1 MTKSDQDSNLILIMA
16 NAQHV
21 ISLGLSRRLADL
33 LVEEGL
39 ITAEQLKEAL
49 GAQKSGGDKLGSL
62 LIDKGLLAEDKLL
75 QFLAEKTGISFVSLA
90 DIGDI
95 SEEAVAAVPEAI
107 ARQKMLMPFNKTKDR
122 LTVAIADPLDVMVLD
137 DLKMLTGCDVIG
149 CLASESEIIAAHEKY
164 YKQETSQEALE
175 DIVAQSAVDEAAA
188 EGVEHVEEKN
198 DTENEAALERDAED
212 APVIKMVNL
221 IMAGAVKAR
230 ASDIHIEAYAK
241 ELRIR
246 YRIDGVLHEQPAP
259 PKKFHNA
266 ICARIKIMSNLN
278 IAEKRVPQDGR
289 LKLKIEGKETD
300 MRVSVLPCAPGEKI
314 VMRILDSSGLKV
326 NMTQLGFEPEAMAVF
341 KKAMEAPY
349 GVNLVTGPT
358 GSGKSTTLYSAL
370 ANLNTPD
377 TNIITAEDPV
387 EYQLKGIN
395 QVQIHNQVGLTFA
408 AALRSF
414 LRQDPDVIMVGE
426 IRDQETATIAI
437 NAALTG
443 HLVFSTLHTN
453 DTSQTI
459 TRLGMMGVEPFLI
472 SAAMLMVEA
481 QRLVRGICPKC
492 KEPYEVEKDMLLN
505 MGIPETQ
512 LQTTDGGKV
521 VLYKGKGCE
530 HCSTTGYRGRQGL
543 YEVMEMTDA
552 IRQLVLERASAK
564 MIKDQSMK
572 QGMLTLRMCAIRK
585 VLSGATTVEEMMRVT
600 TSDTST

>member
-1 MTKSDQDSNLILIMA
+1 MA

-33 LVEEGL
+33 LVEEKL
-39 ITAEQLKEAL
+39 ITSAQLQEAL
-49 GAQKSGGDKLGSL
+49 DVQKSGGEKLGTV
-62 LIDKGLLAEDKLL
+62 LIEKGIIAEEKLL

-107 ARQKMLMPFNKTKDR
+107 ARQKMLMPFNKTKER

-137 DLKMLTGCDVIG
+137 DLKMLSGCDVVG
-149 CLASESEIIAAHEKY
+149 CLASETEIIAAHEKY
-164 YKQETSQEALE
+164 YKQASSQEVLE
-175 DIVAQSAVDEAAA
+175 EIVKQSAVDEKAA
-188 EGVEHVEEKN
+188 EGIEQIQEKSQEES
-198 DTENEAALERDAED
+198 EASLEKEAED

-221 IMAGAVKAR
+221 IMAGAVKAK
-230 ASDIHIEAYAK
+230 ASDIHIEPYQK

-246 YRIDGVLHEQPAP
+246 YRIDGVLHEQPSP

-266 ICARIKIMSNLN
+266 ICARVKILSNLN
-278 IAEKRVPQDGR
+278 IAERRVPQDGR
-289 LKLKIEGKETD
+289 MKLKIDGKEID
-300 MRVSVLPCAPGEKI
+300 LRVSVLPCSSGEKI

-326 NMTQLGFEPEAMAVF
+326 NMTQLGFEPEAMSVF

-370 ANLNTPD
+370 SNLNTPD
-377 TNIITAEDPV
+377 TNIMTAEDPV

-395 QVQIHNQVGLTFA
+395 QVQVHNQIGLTFA

-414 LRQDPDVIMVGE
+414 LRQDPDIIMVGE

-472 SAAMLMVEA
+472 SSALLMVEA

-492 KEPYEVEKDMLLN
+492 KAGYEVEKDWLIKL
-505 MGIPETQ
+505 GVPEAQ
-512 LQTTDGGKV
+512 LQTSGKGKI
-521 VLYKGKGCE
+521 VLHKGKGCE
-530 HCSTTGYRGRQGL
+530 NCAGTGYRGRQGL
-543 YEVMEMTDA
+543 YEVMEVTDT
-552 IRQLVLERASAK
+552 IRQLILDRASAK
-564 MIKDQSMK
+564 DIKSQSMK

-585 VLSGATTVEEMMRVT
+585 LLAGTTTVEEMMRVT
-600 TSDTST
+600 ASDVDT

>member
-1 MTKSDQDSNLILIMA
+1 MA
-16 NAQHV
+16 NAQHA
-21 ISLGLSRRLADL
+21 ITLGLSRRLADL

-39 ITAEQLKEAL
+39 ITSPQLKQAL
-49 GAQKSGGDKLGSL
+49 DEQKTGGDKLGTL
-62 LIDKGLLAEDKLL
+62 LIDKGFLAEEKLL

-90 DIGDI
+90 DIGEI
-95 SEEAVAAVPEAI
+95 SEEAVAAVPETI

-137 DLKMLTGCDVIG
+137 DLKMLTGCDVVG
-149 CLASESEIIAAHEKY
+149 CLASEGEIVAAHEKY
-164 YKQETSQEALE
+164 YKQATSQEVLE
-175 DIVAQSAVDEAAA
+175 DIVKQSDVDEAEA
-188 EGVEHVEEKN
+188 EGIEAVEEKT
-198 DTENEAALERDAED
+198 DETNEAVLEREAED
-212 APVIKMVNL
+212 APVIKLVNL
-221 IMAGAVKAR
+221 IMAGAVKAK
-230 ASDIHIEAYAK
+230 ASDIHIEPFQK

-259 PKKFHNA
+259 PKKFHSA

-278 IAEKRVPQDGR
+278 IAEKRLPQDGR
-289 LKLKIEGKETD
+289 LKLKIDTKEVD

-326 NMTQLGFEPEAMAVF
+326 QMTQLGFEPESMAVF

-349 GVNLVTGPT
+349 GVALVTGPT

-377 TNIITAEDPV
+377 TNIMTAEDPV

-395 QVQIHNQVGLTFA
+395 QVQINNQVGLTFA

-472 SAAMLMVEA
+472 SSALLMVEA
-481 QRLVRGICPKC
+481 QRLLRSVCTKC
-492 KEPYEVEKDMLLN
+492 REPYEVDKDSLIKL
-505 MGIPETQ
+505 GVPEVQ
-512 LQTTDGGKV
+512 LQLAGKNKI
-521 VLYKGKGCE
+521 VLHKGKGCDNYT
-530 HCSTTGYRGRQGL
+530 STKYHKHANL
-543 YEVMEMTDA
+543 YKIIEITNA
-552 IRQLVLERASAK
+552 IRQMILDRAPAK
-564 MIKDQSMK
+564 ALKAQSMK

-585 VLSGATTVEEMMRVT
+585 LLAGTTTVEEMLRVT
-600 TSDTST
+600 ASDVDT

>member
-1 MTKSDQDSNLILIMA
+1 MA

-33 LVEEGL
+33 LVEESL
-39 ITAEQLKEAL
+39 ISFEQLKEAL
-49 GAQKSGGDKLGSL
+49 DAQKSGGDKLGTL
-62 LIDKGLLAEDKLL
+62 LIDKGFLAEEKLL

-90 DIGDI
+90 DIGEI
-95 SEEAVAAVPEAI
+95 SEDAVAAVPEAI

-149 CLASESEIIAAHEKY
+149 CLASETEISAAHEKY
-164 YKQETSQEALE
+164 YRQATSQEVLE
-175 DIVAQSAVDEAAA
+175 DIVKQSAVDEAEA
-188 EGVEHVEEKN
+188 EGIEHVEEKSSQ
-198 DTENEAALERDAED
+198 ENEAALERDAEE

-221 IMAGAVKAR
+221 IMAGAVKSR
-230 ASDIHIEAYAK
+230 ASDIHIEPYQK

-246 YRIDGVLHEQPAP
+246 YRIDGVLHEQPSP

-278 IAEKRVPQDGR
+278 IAEKRIPQDGR
-289 LKLKIEGKETD
+289 LKLKIDAKEID

-358 GSGKSTTLYSAL
+358 GSGKSTTLYTAL

-492 KEPYEVEKDMLLN
+492 KEPYEVEKDWLLKL
-505 MGIPETQ
+505 GVPEAQ
-512 LQTTDGGKV
+512 LQVTDGGKV

-530 HCSTTGYRGRQGL
+530 NCATTGYRGRQGL

-552 IRQLVLERASAK
+552 IRQLVLDRASAK
-564 MIKDQSMK
+564 MIKMQSMK

-585 VLSGATTVEEMMRVT
+585 ILSGATTVEEMMRVT
-600 TSDTST
+600 QSDGDS

>member
-1 MTKSDQDSNLILIMA
+1 MA
-16 NAQHV
+16 NVTHL
-21 ISLGLSRRLADL
+21 ISIGLSRRLADL
-33 LVEEGL
+33 LVEEKL
-39 ITAEQLKEAL
+39 ISSAQLNEAL
-49 GAQKSGGDKLGSL
+49 EAQKSGGEKLGTL
-62 LIDKGLLAEDKLL
+62 LIDMGLIAEDKLL
-75 QFLAEKTGISFVSLA
+75 QFLAERTGISFVSLA
-90 DIGDI
+90 EFGEI
-95 SEEAVAAVPEAI
+95 SDDAVAAVPEAI

-137 DLKMLTGCDVIG
+137 DLKMLTGCEVVG

-175 DIVAQSAVDEAAA
+175 DIVAKSAADDAAA
-188 EGVEHVEEKN
+188 DAIEHVEEK
-198 DTENEAALERDAED
+198 DEKTNESSLEKEAED

-221 IMAGAVKAR
+221 IMAGAVKSR
-230 ASDIHIEAYAK
+230 ASDIHIEAYEK

-246 YRIDGVLHEQPAP
+246 YRIDGVLHEQPSP

-289 LKLKIEGKETD
+289 LKLKIEGKAID
-300 MRVSVLPCAPGEKI
+300 MRVSVLPCAPGEKV

-341 KKAMEAPY
+341 KKAMEMPY

-414 LRQDPDVIMVGE
+414 LRQDPDIIMVGE

-481 QRLVRGICPKC
+481 QRLLRAICPKC
-492 KEPYEVEKDMLLN
+492 KEPYEVEKDSLLKL
-505 MGIPETQ
+505 GVPEAQ
-512 LQTTDGGKV
+512 LQMTDKGKV

-530 HCSTTGYRGRQGL
+530 NCATTGYRGRAGL

-552 IRQLVLERASAK
+552 IRQLVLDRASAK
-564 MIKDQSMK
+564 EIKKQSMK
-572 QGMLTLRMCAIRK
+572 QGMLTLRMCAVRK
-585 VLSGATTVEEMMRVT
+585 LLSGATTIEEMLRVT
-600 TSDTST
+600 TSDES

>member
-1 MTKSDQDSNLILIMA
+1 MA
-16 NAQHV
+16 NVQHK
-21 ISLGLSRRLADL
+21 ISIGLSRRLADL
-33 LVEEGL
+33 LVEEKL
-39 ITAEQLKEAL
+39 LNAAQLQEAME
-49 GAQKSGGDKLGSL
+49 AQKGGSEKLGTL
-62 LIDKGLLAEDKLL
+62 LIDKGIIAEEKLL

-90 DIGDI
+90 EFGEI
-95 SEEAVAAVPEAI
+95 SEDAVAAVPEAI

-137 DLKMLTGCDVIG
+137 DLKMLTGCEVVG
-149 CLASESEIIAAHEKY
+149 CLAAESEIAAAHDKY
-164 YKQETSQEALE
+164 YKQATSQEVLE
-175 DIVAQSAVDEAAA
+175 DIVAKSAADEAAA
-188 EGVEHVEEKN
+188 DGVEHVEEK
-198 DTENEAALERDAED
+198 DAQANEASLEKEAED

-221 IMAGAVKAR
+221 IMAGAVKAH
-230 ASDIHIEAYAK
+230 ASDIHVEAYEK

-246 YRIDGVLHEQPAP
+246 YRIDGVLHEQPCP

-289 LKLKIEGKETD
+289 LKLKIEGKAVD
-300 MRVSVLPCAPGEKI
+300 MRVSVLPCAPGEKV

-341 KKAMEAPY
+341 KKAMESPY
-349 GVNLVTGPT
+349 GVALVTGPT

-377 TNIITAEDPV
+377 TNIMTAEDPV

-459 TRLGMMGVEPFLI
+459 TRLGMMGVEPFLV

-481 QRLVRGICPKC
+481 QRLLRAICPKC
-492 KEPYEVEKDMLLN
+492 KEPYEVEKELLLKL
-505 MGIPETQ
+505 GVPEVQ
-512 LQTTDGGKV
+512 LQLTDKGKV

-530 HCSTTGYRGRQGL
+530 NCATTGYRGRAGL
-543 YEVMEMTDA
+543 YEVMDMTDE
-552 IRQLVLERASAK
+552 IRQLVLDRASSK
-564 MIKDQSMK
+564 EIKTQSMK
-572 QGMLTLRMCAIRK
+572 QGMLTLRMCAVRK
-585 VLSGATTVEEMMRVT
+585 LLTGATTVEEMLRVT
-600 TSDTST
+600 QAD

>member
-1 MTKSDQDSNLILIMA
+1 MA

-33 LVEEGL
+33 LVEEKL
-39 ITAEQLKEAL
+39 ISPKQLQEAL
-49 GAQKSGGDKLGSL
+49 DAQKKGGEKLGSL
-62 LIDKGLLAEDKLL
+62 LIEKGFMEEEKLL
-75 QFLAEKTGISFVSLA
+75 QFLAEKTGISYVSLA
-90 DIGDI
+90 ELGEIAED
-95 SEEAVAAVPEAI
+95 AVSAVPEAI

-137 DLKMLTGCDVIG
+137 DIKMLTGCDVVA
-149 CLASESEIIAAHEKY
+149 CLASESEIAAAHEKY
-164 YKQETSQEALE
+164 YKQATSQEVLE
-175 DIVAQSAVDEAAA
+175 DIVKQSQVDEATA
-188 EGVEHVEEKN
+188 EGIEHVEEKG
-198 DTENEAALERDAED
+198 ENAAEALLEKEAED

-221 IMAGAVKAR
+221 ILAGAVKAH
-230 ASDIHIEAYAK
+230 ASDIHIEAYQK

-259 PKKFHNA
+259 PKKFHGA
-266 ICARIKIMSNLN
+266 ICARVKIMSNLN

-289 LKLKIEGKETD
+289 LKLKIEGKEID

-341 KKAMEAPY
+341 KKAMESPY
-349 GVNLVTGPT
+349 GVALVTGPT

-377 TNIITAEDPV
+377 TNIMTAEDPV
-387 EYQLKGIN
+387 EYQLLGIN
-395 QVQIHNQVGLTFA
+395 QVQVNNQVGLTFA

-472 SAAMLMVEA
+472 SSALLMVEA
-481 QRLVRGICPKC
+481 QRLLRAICPKC
-492 KEPYEVEKDMLLN
+492 KEPYEVEKDWLIKL
-505 MGIPETQ
+505 GVPEAQ
-512 LQTTDGGKV
+512 LRISDAGKV
-521 VLYKGKGCE
+521 VLHKGKGCDN
-530 HCSTTGYRGRQGL
+530 CAGTGYRGRADL
-543 YEVMEMTDA
+543 YEVMEVTDA
-552 IRQLVLERASAK
+552 IRQLILDRASAK
-564 MIKDQSMK
+564 AIKEQSMK
-572 QGMLTLRMCAIRK
+572 QGMLTLRMCAVRK
-585 VLSGATTVEEMMRVT
+585 LLSGATTVEEMMRVT
-600 TSDTST
+600 AAD

>member
-1 MTKSDQDSNLILIMA
+1 MA

-33 LVEEGL
+33 LVEERL
-39 ITAEQLKEAL
+39 ITSEQLQAAL
-49 GAQKSGGDKLGSL
+49 DAQKSGGEKLGTL
-62 LIDKGLLAEDKLL
+62 LIDRGLIAEEKLL

-149 CLASESEIIAAHEKY
+149 CLAAEAEILAAHEKY
-164 YKQETSQEALE
+164 YKQATSQEVLE
-175 DIVAQSAVDEAAA
+175 GIIRQSDVDEATA
-188 EGVEHVEEKN
+188 EGVEHVEEKT
-198 DTENEAALERDAED
+198 DAEAESGLEKQAED

-221 IMAGAVKAR
+221 LMAGAVKSR
-230 ASDIHIEAYAK
+230 ASDIHIEVYQK

-246 YRIDGVLHEQPAP
+246 YRIDGVLHEQPSP

-266 ICARIKIMSNLN
+266 ICARIKILSNLN

-289 LKLKIEGKETD
+289 MRLKIDGKEID
-300 MRVSVLPCAPGEKI
+300 LRVSVLPCAPGEKV

-370 ANLNTPD
+370 SNLNTPD
-377 TNIITAEDPV
+377 TNIMTAEDPV

-492 KEPYEVEKDMLLN
+492 KESYEVEKDWMLKL
-505 MGIPETQ
+505 GVPETQ
-512 LQTTDGGKV
+512 LQLNDKGKI
-521 VLYKGKGCE
+521 VLHKGKGCE
-530 HCSTTGYRGRQGL
+530 NCAKTGYRGRQGL

-552 IRQLVLERASAK
+552 IRQMVLDRASSK
-564 MIKDQSMK
+564 EIKNQSMK

-585 VLSGATTVEEMMRVT
+585 VLAGATTVEEMMRTT
-600 TSDTST
+600 TSDVDT

>member
-1 MTKSDQDSNLILIMA
+1 
-16 NAQHV
+16 
-21 ISLGLSRRLADL
+21 
-33 LVEEGL
+33 LVEEKL
-39 ITAEQLKEAL
+39 ITAAHLQEAL
-49 GAQKSGGDKLGSL
+49 EAQKSGGSDKLGSL
-62 LIDKGLLAEDKLL
+62 LIDKGFIAEEKLL
-75 QFLAEKTGISFVSLA
+75 QFLAEKTGISYVSLA

-95 SEEAVAAVPEAI
+95 PEEAVAAVPETI

-122 LTVAIADPLDVMVLD
+122 LTVAVADPLNVMVLD
-137 DLKMLTGCDVIG
+137 DLKMLTGCDVVG
-149 CLASESEIIAAHEKY
+149 CLASESEIIAAHDKY
-164 YKQETSQEALE
+164 YKQASSQEVLE
-175 DIVAQSAVDEAAA
+175 EIVKQQADNEAAA
-188 EGVEHVEEKN
+188 DAVEQVDEKGQHEVEAN
-198 DTENEAALERDAED
+198 LEQAAED

-221 IMAGAVKAR
+221 IMVGAVKAK
-230 ASDIHIEAYAK
+230 ASDIHIEAYVK

-259 PKKFHNA
+259 PKKFHA
-266 ICARIKIMSNLN
+266 ALCARVKIMSNLN

-289 LKLKIEGKETD
+289 LKLKVEGKEVD

-349 GVNLVTGPT
+349 GVALVTGPT

-377 TNIITAEDPV
+377 CNIMTAEDPV
-387 EYQLKGIN
+387 EYQLHGIN

-414 LRQDPDVIMVGE
+414 LRQDPDIIMVGE

-472 SAAMLMVEA
+472 SSAMLMIEA
-481 QRLVRGICPKC
+481 QRLLRALCPKC
-492 KEPYEVEKDMLLN
+492 KEPYEVEKEWLLKL
-505 MGIPETQ
+505 GVPEPQ
-512 LQTTDGGKV
+512 LNVSGKGKV
-521 VLYKGKGCE
+521 VLYKNKGCE
-530 HCSTTGYRGRQGL
+530 NCSSTGYRGRQGL
-543 YEVMEMTDA
+543 YEVMDITDV
-552 IRQLVLERASAK
+552 IRQMILDKASAK
-564 MIKDQSMK
+564 ALKAQAMK
-572 QGMLTLRMCAIRK
+572 QGMLTLRMCAVRK
-585 VLSGATTVEEMMRVT
+585 LLSGVTTAEEMMRVT
-600 TSDTST
+600 TMDGDA

>member
-1 MTKSDQDSNLILIMA
+1 MA
-16 NAQHV
+16 SVQHI

-33 LVEEGL
+33 LVEEKL
-39 ITAEQLKEAL
+39 VSAAQLKEVL
-49 GAQKSGGDKLGSL
+49 DGHKQGGEKLGSL
-62 LIDKGLLAEDKLL
+62 LIEKGFIEEDKLL

-95 SEEAVAAVPEAI
+95 ADDVVAAVPEAI
-107 ARQKMLMPFNKTKDR
+107 ARQKMLMPFNKTKTR

-137 DLKMLTGCDVIG
+137 DLKMLTGCDVIA
-149 CLASESEIIAAHEKY
+149 CLASEVEISAAHEKY
-164 YKQETSQEALE
+164 YKSATSQEALE
-175 DIVAQSAVDEAAA
+175 DIVKQSAVDEAAA
-188 EGVEHVEEKN
+188 EEIEHVEEKAQK
-198 DTENEAALERDAED
+198 EESGLEKEAED

-221 IMAGAVKAR
+221 IMAGAVKAK

-289 LKLKIEGKETD
+289 MRLKIDGKEID
-300 MRVSVLPCAPGEKI
+300 MRVSVLPCAPGEKT

-370 ANLNTPD
+370 SNLNTPD
-377 TNIITAEDPV
+377 TNIMTAEDPV
-387 EYQLKGIN
+387 EYQLAGIN
-395 QVQIHNQVGLTFA
+395 QVQVNNQVGLTFA

-472 SAAMLMVEA
+472 SSAMLMIEA
-481 QRLVRGICPKC
+481 QRLLRGICPKC
-492 KEPYEVEKDMLLN
+492 KESYEVEKDWLLKL
-505 MGIPETQ
+505 GVPDTQ
-512 LQTTDGGKV
+512 LQTVKGKIT
-521 VLYKGKGCE
+521 LYKGKGCE
-530 HCSTTGYRGRQGL
+530 NCAGTGYRGRQGL
-543 YEVMEMTDA
+543 YEVMEVTDA
-552 IRQLVLERASAK
+552 IRQLVLDRASAK
-564 MIKDQSMK
+564 EIKKQSMK

-585 VLSGATTVEEMMRVT
+585 LLSGATTAEEMMRVT
-600 TSDTST
+600 AADGDT

>member
-1 MTKSDQDSNLILIMA
+1 MA
-16 NAQHV
+16 NAQHA

-33 LVEEGL
+33 LVEEKL
-39 ITAEQLKEAL
+39 ISSDQLEKAL
-49 GAQKSGGDKLGSL
+49 EAQKSGGEKLGTL
-62 LIDKGLLAEDKLL
+62 LIDQGFLAEDKLL
-75 QFLAEKTGISFVSLA
+75 QFLAEKTGISYVSLSDVGEIA
-90 DIGDI
+90 ED
-95 SEEAVAAVPEAI
+95 AVAAVPEAI

-137 DLKMLTGCDVIG
+137 DIKMLTGCDVVG
-149 CLASESEIIAAHEKY
+149 CLASESEIAAAHDKY
-164 YKQETSQEALE
+164 YKQATSQEALE
-175 DIVAQSAVDEAAA
+175 DIVKQSQVDEEAAD
-188 EGVEHVEEKN
+188 GIEHVEEKN
-198 DTENEAALERDAED
+198 AEASEAALEKEAED

-221 IMAGAVKAR
+221 ILAGAVKVR
-230 ASDIHIEAYAK
+230 ASDIHIEAYQK

-246 YRIDGVLHEQPAP
+246 YRIDGVLHEQAAP

-266 ICARIKIMSNLN
+266 ICARVKIMSNLN

-289 LKLKIEGKETD
+289 MKIKVAGKEVD
-300 MRVSVLPCAPGEKI
+300 MRVSILPCAPGEKI
-314 VMRILDSSGLKV
+314 VIRILDSSGLKV
-326 NMTQLGFEPEAMAVF
+326 QMTQLGFEPEAMAVF

-377 TNIITAEDPV
+377 CNIMTAEDPV
-387 EYQLKGIN
+387 EYQLQGIN
-395 QVQIHNQVGLTFA
+395 QVQVNNQVGLTFA

-472 SAAMLMVEA
+472 SSALLMVEA
-481 QRLVRGICPKC
+481 QRLVRAICPKC
-492 KEPYEVEKDMLLN
+492 REPYEVERDWLIKL
-505 MGIPETQ
+505 GVPEAQ
-512 LQTTDGGKV
+512 VQTTGKGKI

-530 HCSTTGYRGRQGL
+530 NCANTGYRGRQGL
-543 YEVMEMTDA
+543 YEVMEVTDA
-552 IRQLVLERASAK
+552 IRQLILERASARD
-564 MIKDQSMK
+564 IKIQSMK

-585 VLSGATTVEEMMRVT
+585 LLAGATTVEEMMRVT
-600 TSDTST
+600 TSDVDV

>member
-1 MTKSDQDSNLILIMA
+1 MA
-16 NAQHV
+16 NVQHL
-21 ISLGLSRRLADL
+21 ISIGLSRRLADL
-33 LVEEGL
+33 LVEEKQ
-39 ITAEQLKEAL
+39 ISSEQLKEAL
-49 GAQKSGGDKLGSL
+49 EAQKSGGEKLGTL
-62 LIDKGLLAEDKLL
+62 LLDMGFLAEEKLL
-75 QFLAEKTGISFVSLA
+75 TFLAEKTGISFVSLA

-95 SEEAVAAVPEAI
+95 SDDAVAAVPEAL

-137 DLKMLTGCDVIG
+137 DLKMLTGCEVVG
-149 CLASESEIIAAHEKY
+149 CLASEAEIIAAHEKY

-175 DIVAQSAVDEAAA
+175 SIVAQSAVDDAEADAI
-188 EGVEHVEEKN
+188 EHVEEK
-198 DTENEAALERDAED
+198 TEQGSESSLEKEAED

-230 ASDIHIEAYAK
+230 ASDIHIEAYEK

-246 YRIDGVLHEQPAP
+246 YRIDGVLHEQPSP

-289 LKLKIEGKETD
+289 LKLKIEGKAID
-300 MRVSVLPCAPGEKI
+300 MRVSVLPCAPGEKV

-481 QRLVRGICPKC
+481 QRLLRAICPKC
-492 KEPYEVEKDMLLN
+492 KEPYEVEKDSLLKLS
-505 MGIPETQ
+505 IPEAQ
-512 LQTTDGGKV
+512 LQMTDKGKV
-521 VLYKGKGCE
+521 VLYRGKGCE
-530 HCSTTGYRGRQGL
+530 NCATTGYRGRAGL

-552 IRQLVLERASAK
+552 IRQLVLDRASAK
-564 MIKDQSMK
+564 EIKKQSMK
-572 QGMLTLRMCAIRK
+572 QGMLTLRMCAVRK
-585 VLSGATTVEEMMRVT
+585 LLSGATTIEEMLRVT
-600 TSDTST
+600 TTDSEG

>member
-1 MTKSDQDSNLILIMA
+1 MA
-16 NAQHV
+16 NVQHR
-21 ISLGLSRRLADL
+21 ISIGLSRRLADL
-33 LVEEGL
+33 LVEEKL
-39 ITAEQLKEAL
+39 LTAAQLQQAL
-49 GAQKSGGDKLGSL
+49 EAQKGGSEKLGTL
-62 LIDKGLLAEDKLL
+62 LIDMGLVPEDKLL
-75 QFLAEKTGISFVSLA
+75 QFLAERTGISFVSLA
-90 DIGDI
+90 EFGEI
-95 SEEAVAAVPEAI
+95 SEDAVAAVPEAI

-137 DLKMLTGCDVIG
+137 DLKMLTGCEVVG
-149 CLASESEIIAAHEKY
+149 CLAAESEIAAAHDKY
-164 YKQETSQEALE
+164 YKQATSQEVLD
-175 DIVAQSAVDEAAA
+175 DIVAKTAADEAAA
-188 EGVEHVEEKN
+188 DAIEHVAEK
-198 DTENEAALERDAED
+198 DDKANEASLEKEAED

-221 IMAGAVKAR
+221 IMAGAVKAH
-230 ASDIHIEAYAK
+230 ASDIHVEAYEK

-246 YRIDGVLHEQPAP
+246 YRIDGVLHEQPSP

-289 LKLKIEGKETD
+289 LKLKIEGKAVD
-300 MRVSVLPCAPGEKI
+300 MRVSVLPCAPGEKV

-341 KKAMEAPY
+341 KKAMESPY
-349 GVNLVTGPT
+349 GVALVTGPT

-377 TNIITAEDPV
+377 TNIMTAEDPV

-459 TRLGMMGVEPFLI
+459 TRLGMMGVEPFLV

-481 QRLVRGICPKC
+481 QRLLRAICPKC
-492 KEPYEVEKDMLLN
+492 KEPYEVEKDLLLKL
-505 MGIPETQ
+505 GVPEVQIQ
-512 LQTTDGGKV
+512 LTDKGKV

-530 HCSTTGYRGRQGL
+530 NCAMTGYRGRAGL
-543 YEVMEMTDA
+543 YEVMDMTDA
-552 IRQLVLERASAK
+552 IRQLVLDRASAK
-564 MIKDQSMK
+564 EIKTQSMK
-572 QGMLTLRMCAIRK
+572 QGMLTLRMCAVRK
-585 VLSGATTVEEMMRVT
+585 LLSGATTVEEMLRVT
-600 TSDTST
+600 QAD

>member
-1 MTKSDQDSNLILIMA
+1 MA
-16 NAQHV
+16 NAQHT

-33 LVEEGL
+33 LVEEKL
-39 ITAEQLKEAL
+39 ISAEQLQQAL
-49 GAQKSGGDKLGSL
+49 EEQKSGAEKLGSL
-62 LIDKGLLAEDKLL
+62 LIDREFLSEDKLL
-75 QFLAEKTGISFVSLA
+75 QFLAEKTGISYVSLA

-95 SEEAVAAVPEAI
+95 SEDAVAAVPEAI

-122 LTVAIADPLDVMVLD
+122 LTVAIADPLDVMILD
-137 DLKMLTGCDVIG
+137 DLKMLTGCEVVG
-149 CLASESEIIAAHEKY
+149 CLASEGEIAAAHEKY
-164 YKQETSQEALE
+164 YRQASSQEVLE
-175 DIVAQSAVDEAAA
+175 DIVKQSAFDEAEADA
-188 EGVEHVEEKN
+188 IEHVEEKS
-198 DTENEAALERDAED
+198 DSVNEAGLEKEAED

-221 IMAGAVKAR
+221 IMAGAVKAK
-230 ASDIHIEAYAK
+230 ASDIHIEPYAK
-241 ELRIR
+241 DFRIR

-266 ICARIKIMSNLN
+266 ISARIKILSNLN

-289 LKLKIEGKETD
+289 MKLKVDGKEID
-300 MRVSVLPCAPGEKI
+300 LRVSVLPCAPGEKI

-370 ANLNTPD
+370 SNLNTPD
-377 TNIITAEDPV
+377 ANIMTAEDPV

-414 LRQDPDVIMVGE
+414 LRQDPDIIMVGE

-459 TRLGMMGVEPFLI
+459 TRLGMMGVEPFLV
-472 SAAMLMVEA
+472 SAAMLMIEA
-481 QRLVRGICPKC
+481 QRLLRGICLKC
-492 KEPYEVEKDMLLN
+492 KEPYEVEKESLLSL
-505 MGIPETQ
+505 GVPEAQ
-512 LQTTDGGKV
+512 LQLTDKGKV

-530 HCSTTGYRGRQGL
+530 NCATTGYRGRQGL
-543 YEVMEMTDA
+543 YEVMEVTDA
-552 IRQLVLERASAK
+552 IRQLVLDRASAK
-564 MIKDQSMK
+564 EIKKQSMK
-572 QGMLTLRMCAIRK
+572 QGMLTLRMCAVRK
-585 VLSGATTVEEMMRVT
+585 LLSGVTTIEEMLRVT
-600 TSDTST
+600 SADGDS

>member
-1 MTKSDQDSNLILIMA
+1 MA

-33 LVEEGL
+33 LVEEGQ
-39 ITAEQLKEAL
+39 ISAEQLKEAL
-49 GAQKSGGDKLGSL
+49 NAQKSGGEKLGTL
-62 LIDKGLLAEDKLL
+62 LIDKGFLAEEKLL
-75 QFLAEKTGISFVSLA
+75 QFLAEKTGISYVSLS
-90 DIGDI
+90 DIGEI
-95 SEEAVAAVPEAI
+95 SEDAVAAVPEAI

-137 DLKMLTGCDVIG
+137 DLKMLTGCDVVG
-149 CLASESEIIAAHEKY
+149 CLASESEIVAAHEKY
-164 YKQETSQEALE
+164 YKQASSQEVLE
-175 DIVAQSAVDEAAA
+175 DIVKQSAVDEETA
-188 EGVEHVEEKN
+188 EGIEHVEEK
-198 DTENEAALERDAED
+198 TEQAAEAALEKEAED

-221 IMAGAVKAR
+221 IMAGAVKSK
-230 ASDIHIEAYAK
+230 ASDIHIEPYQK

-246 YRIDGVLHEQPAP
+246 YRIDGVLHEQPSP

-266 ICARIKIMSNLN
+266 ICARVKIMSNLN

-289 LKLKIEGKETD
+289 LKLKIEGKEID

-326 NMTQLGFEPEAMAVF
+326 NMSQLGFEPEAMAVF

-349 GVNLVTGPT
+349 GVALVTGPT

-377 TNIITAEDPV
+377 TNIMTAEDPV
-387 EYQLKGIN
+387 EYQLLGIN

-472 SAAMLMVEA
+472 SSAMLVVEA
-481 QRLVRGICPKC
+481 QRLLRAICPKC
-492 KEPYEVEKDMLLN
+492 KEPYEVEKELLLKLDV
-505 MGIPETQ
+505 PETQ
-512 LQTTDGGKV
+512 LQLTDKGKV
-521 VLYKGKGCE
+521 VLHKGKGCE
-530 HCSTTGYRGRQGL
+530 NCANTGYRGRAGL
-543 YEVMEMTDA
+543 YEVMEVTDA
-552 IRQLVLERASAK
+552 IRAMILERASARDLK
-564 MIKDQSMK
+564 AQSIK
-572 QGMLTLRMCAIRK
+572 QGMLTLRMCATRK
-585 VLSGATTVEEMMRVT
+585 LLAGATTVEEMLRVT
-600 TSDTST
+600 TSDA

>member
-1 MTKSDQDSNLILIMA
+1 MA
-16 NAQHV
+16 NVQHL

-33 LVEEGL
+33 LVEEKL
-39 ITAEQLKEAL
+39 VSPEQLKEAL
-49 GAQKSGGDKLGSL
+49 DSQKSGGDKLGTL
-62 LIDKGLLAEDKLL
+62 LIDKGFIAEDKLL

-95 SEEAVAAVPEAI
+95 SDEAIAAVPEAI

-122 LTVAIADPLDVMVLD
+122 LTVAIADPLDVMALD

-149 CLASESEIIAAHEKY
+149 CLASEGEIAAAHEKY
-164 YKQETSQEALE
+164 YRQASSQEVLE
-175 DIVAQSAVDEAAA
+175 DIVKQSDVDEAEADSI
-188 EGVEHVEEKN
+188 EHVEEKN
-198 DTENEAALERDAED
+198 DETNETGLEKEAED

-221 IMAGAVKAR
+221 IMAGAVKAK
-230 ASDIHIEAYAK
+230 ASDIHIEPYQK

-246 YRIDGVLHEQPAP
+246 YRIDGVLHEQPSP

-266 ICARIKIMSNLN
+266 VCARIKILSNLN

-289 LKLKIEGKETD
+289 MKLKVDGKEID
-300 MRVSVLPCAPGEKI
+300 LRVSVLPCAPGEKI

-370 ANLNTPD
+370 SNLNTPD
-377 TNIITAEDPV
+377 TNIMTAEDPV

-481 QRLVRGICPKC
+481 QRLLRGICPKC
-492 KEPYEVEKDMLLN
+492 KEPYEVEKDWLINL
-505 MGIPETQ
+505 GVPEAQ
-512 LQTTDGGKV
+512 LQLSDKGKV

-530 HCSTTGYRGRQGL
+530 NCATTGYRGRQGL
-543 YEVMEMTDA
+543 YEVMEVTDA
-552 IRQLVLERASAK
+552 IRQLILDRASAK
-564 MIKDQSMK
+564 EIKRQSMK

-585 VLSGATTVEEMMRVT
+585 LLAGATTVEEMLRVT
-600 TSDTST
+600 ASDGEP

>member
-1 MTKSDQDSNLILIMA
+1 MA
-16 NAQHV
+16 NAQHL

-33 LVEEGL
+33 LVEEKL
-39 ITAEQLKEAL
+39 ISAQQLTEAL
-49 GAQKSGGDKLGSL
+49 DAQKNGGDKLGTL
-62 LIDKGLLAEDKLL
+62 LIDKGFLAEEKLL
-75 QFLAEKTGISFVSLA
+75 LFLAEKTGISFVSLA
-90 DIGDI
+90 DIGEI
-95 SEEAVAAVPEAI
+95 SEEAIAAVPEAI
-107 ARQKMLMPFNKTKDR
+107 ARQKMLIPFNKTKDR
-122 LTVAIADPLDVMVLD
+122 LTVAIADPLDVMALD
-137 DLKMLTGCDVIG
+137 DLKMLTGCEVVG
-149 CLASESEIIAAHEKY
+149 CLASEGEIIAAHEKY
-164 YKQETSQEALE
+164 YRQATSQEALE
-175 DIVAQSAVDEAAA
+175 DIVKQSAVDEAEADSI
-188 EGVEHVEEKN
+188 EKVEEKTDEDN
-198 DTENEAALERDAED
+198 DAVLEKEAED

-221 IMAGAVKAR
+221 IMAGAVKAK
-230 ASDIHIEAYAK
+230 ASDIHIEPYQK

-246 YRIDGVLHEQPAP
+246 YRIDGVLHEQPCP

-266 ICARIKIMSNLN
+266 ICARIKILSNLN

-289 LKLKIEGKETD
+289 MKLKIDGKEID
-300 MRVSVLPCAPGEKI
+300 LRVSVLPCAPGEKI

-377 TNIITAEDPV
+377 ANIMTAEDPV

-414 LRQDPDVIMVGE
+414 LRQDPDIIMVGE

-459 TRLGMMGVEPFLI
+459 TRLGMMGVEPFLV

-481 QRLVRGICPKC
+481 QRLLRGICPKC
-492 KEPYEVEKDMLLN
+492 KEPYEVEKDWLIKL
-505 MGIPETQ
+505 GVPEAQ
-512 LQTTDGGKV
+512 LKLSGSGKV
-521 VLYKGKGCE
+521 VLFKGKGCE
-530 HCSTTGYRGRQGL
+530 NCATTGYRGRQGL
-543 YEVMEMTDA
+543 YEVMEITDA
-552 IRQLVLERASAK
+552 IRQLILDRASAK
-564 MIKDQSMK
+564 EIKRQSMK
-572 QGMLTLRMCAIRK
+572 QGMLTLRMCAVRK
-585 VLSGATTVEEMMRVT
+585 LLAGTTTVEEMLRVT
-600 TSDTST
+600 TADGDL

>member
-1 MTKSDQDSNLILIMA
+1 MA
-16 NAQHV
+16 NAQHS

-33 LVEEGL
+33 LVEETL
-39 ITAEQLKEAL
+39 ISSEQLKEAL
-49 GAQKSGGDKLGSL
+49 DAQKSGGDKLGTL
-62 LIDKGLLAEDKLL
+62 LIDKGFLAEDKLL

-95 SEEAVAAVPEAI
+95 SEDAVAAVPEAI

-149 CLASESEIIAAHEKY
+149 CLASESEISAAHEKY
-164 YKQETSQEALE
+164 YKQATSQEALE
-175 DIVAQSAVDEAAA
+175 DIVKQSAVDEAAA
-188 EGVEHVEEKN
+188 DEIEHVEEKSAQ
-198 DTENEAALERDAED
+198 ESEAALERDAEE

-221 IMAGAVKAR
+221 IMAGAVKSR
-230 ASDIHIEAYAK
+230 ASDIHIEPYQK

-246 YRIDGVLHEQPAP
+246 YRIDGVLHEQPSP

-278 IAEKRVPQDGR
+278 IAEKRIPQDGR
-289 LKLKIEGKETD
+289 LKLKIEGKEID

-492 KEPYEVEKDMLLN
+492 KEPYEVEKDWLLKL
-505 MGIPETQ
+505 GVPEAQ
-512 LQTTDGGKV
+512 LQVTDGGKV

-530 HCSTTGYRGRQGL
+530 NCATTGYRGRQGL

-552 IRQLVLERASAK
+552 IRQLVLDRASAK
-564 MIKDQSMK
+564 MIKTQSMK

-585 VLSGATTVEEMMRVT
+585 ILSGATTVEEMMRVT
-600 TSDTST
+600 QADGDV

>member
-1 MTKSDQDSNLILIMA
+1 MA

-39 ITAEQLKEAL
+39 INADQLKEAL
-49 GAQKSGGDKLGSL
+49 SAQKNGGDKLGSL

-75 QFLAEKTGISFVSLA
+75 QFLAEKTGISYVSLA

-149 CLASESEIIAAHEKY
+149 CLAAESEIIAAHEKY
-164 YKQETSQEALE
+164 YKQATSQEALE
-175 DIVAQSAVDEAAA
+175 DIVAQSAVDEATA
-188 EGVEHVEEKN
+188 EGIEQIEEKA

-221 IMAGAVKAR
+221 IMAGAVKSR
-230 ASDIHIEAYAK
+230 ASDIHIEAYQK
-241 ELRIR
+241 EIRIR

-289 LKLKIEGKETD
+289 LKLKIENKETD

-395 QVQIHNQVGLTFA
+395 QVQINNQVGLTFA

-492 KEPYEVEKDMLLN
+492 KEPYEVEKDWLLKL
-505 MGIPETQ
+505 GIPENQ
-512 LQTTDGGKV
+512 LQLTDGGKV
-521 VLYKGKGCE
+521 VLHKGKGCE
-530 HCSTTGYRGRQGL
+530 NCATTGYRGRQGL

-552 IRQLVLERASAK
+552 IRQLVLDKASAK

-600 TSDTST
+600 TSDTNT

>member
-1 MTKSDQDSNLILIMA
+1 MA

-33 LVEEGL
+33 LVEESL
-39 ITAEQLKEAL
+39 ISSEQLKEAL
-49 GAQKSGGDKLGSL
+49 DAQKSGGDKLGTL
-62 LIDKGLLAEDKLL
+62 LIDKGFLAEDKLL

-90 DIGDI
+90 DIGEI

-164 YKQETSQEALE
+164 YKQATSQEVLE
-175 DIVAQSAVDEAAA
+175 DIVKQSAVDEAEA
-188 EGVEHVEEKN
+188 EGVEHVEEKA
-198 DTENEAALERDAED
+198 TQENEAALERDAEE

-221 IMAGAVKAR
+221 IMAGAIKAR
-230 ASDIHIEAYAK
+230 ASDIHIEPYQK

-246 YRIDGVLHEQPAP
+246 YRIDGVLHEQPSP

-492 KEPYEVEKDMLLN
+492 REPYEVEKDWLLKL
-505 MGIPETQ
+505 GVPEAQ
-512 LQTTDGGKV
+512 LQVTDGGKV

-530 HCSTTGYRGRQGL
+530 NCATTGYRGRQGL

-552 IRQLVLERASAK
+552 IRQLVLDRASAK
-564 MIKDQSMK
+564 MIKTQSMK

-600 TSDTST
+600 QADSEG